1 MYYVLGKEREGGKK
15 NGNYHVY
22 EITME
27 RKRAAEAVKALME
40 VDQSS
45 EIDGGKNSNMAYKVI
60 ETDGDE
66 FFFEDFKTFELY
78 EKIKNLNDKGE
89 LCKDCVINFN
99 DKKEDTNKSDI
110 IDAVDNIGSVICDIK
125 RINGILFFLT
135 TDFLEFDLER
145 KGARYIAQRA
155 KEFLEMISDTL
166 QNASDTLSET
176 CQLIDK

>member
-15 NGNYHVY
+15 NGKYHVY

-27 RKRAAEAVKALME
+27 RKRAAEAVEALME
-40 VDQSS
+40 FDKSTAPARIPSS
-45 EIDGGKNSNMAYKVI
+45 MVYKVI
-60 ETDGDE
+60 ETDGKE
-66 FFFEDFKTFELY
+66 FFEDWFTTFDVFEKFKS
-78 EKIKNLNDKGE
+78 EKEKGE
-89 LCKDCVINFN
+89 LRDGCVIDFHEKN
-99 DKKEDTNKSDI
+99 DKSDI

-135 TDFLEFDLER
+135 TDFFKFDLER
-145 KGARYIAQRA
+145 KGERYIAQRA

-166 QNASDTLSET
+166 QNASDTLDET